1 MNLAEELER
10 LEALKQRGALSEEEY
25 TKAKDSL
32 LRKSEPISE
41 KINAAM
47 NQVSSDTNFWCM
59 LIHLTQFCGYLLP
72 LAGLVVPIILW
83 QVKKDQSP
91 VIDRH
96 GRVVMNWIL
105 SALIYLGISILLS
118 FVFIGFPMLWIL
130 GLLAIVFPIIG
141 GVKAN
146 GGELWIYPGSI
157 RFFSVP

>member
-1 MNLAEELER
+1 
-10 LEALKQRGALSEEEY
+10 
-25 TKAKDSL
+25 
-32 LRKSEPISE
+32 
-41 KINAAM
+41 M

-91 VIDRH
+91 VLDRH

-105 SALIYLGISILLS
+105 SALIYLGISILLI
-118 FVFIGFPMLWIL
+118 FVFIVFPMLWIL
-130 GLLAIVFPIIG
+130 GLLAIDFPIIG